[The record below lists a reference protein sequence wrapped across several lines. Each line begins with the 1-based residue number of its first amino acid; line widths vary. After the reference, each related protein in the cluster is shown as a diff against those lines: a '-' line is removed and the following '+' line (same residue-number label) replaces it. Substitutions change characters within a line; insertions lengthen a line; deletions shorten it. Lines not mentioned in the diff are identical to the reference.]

1 MFRFHGHHLL
11 IPVKIRPDK
20 PGAEGDIRKQDDLDF
35 FVRLGILFSA
45 VFAVTVFVLW
55 LRH

>member
-20 PGAEGDIRKQDDLDF
+20 PGAEGATRKQDDLDF
-35 FVRLGILFSA
+35 CVRLGILFSA